1 MSGNYLAKRPTTAVK
16 SNYDDRKG
24 LGYGRLEPEFH
35 VPKMQHDEFPYVTP
49 DQHEEIEDQIDDD
62 DLDAFVKKTNLGYHV
77 TDYMSDRKNNP
88 FYFAAGN
95 TKIGEGINIAKNSM
109 VPIPDLY
116 KGREVALGGSV
127 SGHHHAGPEYPSRTS
142 GDISYGTKHG
152 YSLSPPPMA
161 TGIKELP
168 AYEIN
173 DIPPTEDDVMLRLR
187 QLINAIH
194 GEQEK
199 ERLRKQD

>member
-1 MSGNYLAKRPTTAVK
+1 MSGSYLSKRPTSAVK

-35 VPKMQHDEFPYVTP
+35 VHKMQHDTFPYIEP
-49 DQHEEIEDQIDDD
+49 DDHDDIEEQIDDETID
-62 DLDAFVKKTNLGYHV
+62 VFVRKTNMGHHI
-77 TDYMSDRKNNP
+77 TDFMSNKKNNP
-88 FYFAAGN
+88 FYFVAGN
-95 TKIGEGINIAKNSM
+95 TRLSEGIAKNSM

-127 SGHHHAGPEYPSRTS
+127 SGHHHAGPEYPSRGS
-142 GDISYGTKHG
+142 GNISYGTKHG
-152 YSLSPPPMA
+152 YSKSPPPMDM
-161 TGIKELP
+161 GIKEPP

-173 DIPPTEDDVMLRLR
+173 DIPPTENDVMLKLR

-194 GEQEK
+194 SEQHKEK
-199 ERLRKQD
+199 SKSQD